1 MGAVKGGYGAVG
13 VGAVKGGY
21 DTVGAGFA
29 GVGCHIGLGDD
40 NLSANPGA
48 GGLA

>member
-1 MGAVKGGYGAVG
+1 MAPWAWGQSRG
-13 VGAVKGGY
+13 VF

-40 NLSANPGA
+40 NLSVNPGA